1 MARAR
6 RRERLYRG
14 IKVRSDTLYVLSSLN
29 EVAYLATPCL
39 LLIVGLLVLPTVL
52 TFWPYWN
59 RVLLSACILGLLAL
73 SFDFLANHAGLLSLG
88 GAFFFGVG
96 GYTAALLNGEFGL
109 PILISLPL
117 ATVIGAAIC
126 TLAIAPCL
134 PLRGVYFAVV
144 TLMYPLLVTR
154 LIEALELVG
163 GTEGFRGIDGI
174 ASPWIERYALIVL
187 LLVSLFALR
196 RFATTDAGIVIRAV
210 KDNDQA
216 VRASGIS
223 VAWCR
228 TRALFIASLIGCFAG
243 AYYAHMYRS
252 VGVSFFALDH
262 SILPIA
268 ATVIGGGG
276 SLVGAV
282 VGSLILVPLGE
293 VLRDFGSLRIAVY
306 ALILTA
312 LAVWRAEGLVPF
324 ARRRYQQFERFVD
337 L

>member
-6 RRERLYRG
+6 RRERVDRG
-14 IKVRSDTLYVLSSLN
+14 IKVRSDSLYVLSSLRD
-29 EVAYLATPCL
+29 VAYLATPRL
-39 LLIVGLLVLPTVL
+39 LLIVGLLGLPFVL

-59 RVLLSACILGLLAL
+59 RVLLSACILGLLAM
-73 SFDFLANHAGLLSLG
+73 SFDFLANYAGLLSLG

-96 GYTAALLNGEFGL
+96 GYTAALLNSELGL
-109 PILISLPL
+109 PIWISLPL
-117 ATVIGAAIC
+117 ATVVGAAVC

-134 PLRGVYFAVV
+134 PLRGIYFAVV
-144 TLMYPLLVTR
+144 TLMYPLLMTR
-154 LIEALELVG
+154 LIEALEIVG

-174 ASPWIERYALIVL
+174 ASPWMERYVLIVL
-187 LLVSLFALR
+187 LLAALFALR
-196 RFATTDAGIVIRAV
+196 RFGTTDAGVVIRAV

-228 TRALFIASLIGCFAG
+228 TKALFIASLVGCFAG

-282 VGSLILVPLGE
+282 VGSLILFPLGE

-312 LAVWRAEGLVPF
+312 LAVWRAEGLMPF
-324 ARRRYQQFERFVD
+324 AARRYQQFERFVD